1 MHTLKCYF
9 LFKLDE
15 LKLISE
21 KIYLRFS
28 TSSYL
33 AREMNSYRFSTRPTR

>member
-21 KIYLRFS
+21 KYIYVFL
-28 TSSYL
+28 L
-33 AREMNSYRFSTRPTR
+33 AAIAREMNSYRFSTRPTR